1 MQSRNN
7 LEQYN
12 HLAKVWWDQNGVMS
26 VLRDLNPGRFSF
38 CDTILPDMKNKKVL
52 DIGCGGGFTCEFL
65 ASRGAL
71 MTGIDR
77 AEVLLN
83 TAREHAVQ
91 SNLAIDYQLGNAT
104 SLHFSDA
111 SFDVVTCF
119 DVLEHIT
126 HWKLVISEA
135 FRVLKPGGFFFFD
148 TVNRNFISR
157 FILIHV
163 LEDLL
168 REIPKGTHD
177 PKMFIKPS
185 ELRSE
190 LNAVRF
196 NNVKTAGLVP
206 SSRNFKTGKTQFKPR
221 SWEGVFY
228 VGTAQVPL

>member
-12 HLAKVWWDQNGVMS
+12 HLAKVWWDQNGLMS

-83 TAREHAVQ
+83 TARAHALQ
-91 SNLAIDYQLGNAT
+91 SNLAIDYQLGDAMALT
-104 SLHFSDA
+104 FSDA
-111 SFDVVTCF
+111 AFDVVTCF

-126 HWKLVISEA
+126 NWKIVLSEV

-148 TVNRNFISR
+148 TVNRNFLSR
-157 FILIHV
+157 FVLINV

-177 PKMFIKPS
+177 PEMFIKPA
-185 ELRSE
+185 EMRIALDE
-190 LNAVRF
+190 VGF
-196 NNVKTAGLVP
+196 KNVKTTGLVP
-206 SSRNFKTGKTQFKPR
+206 TSRNFKTGKTNFKAR
-221 SWEGVFY
+221 NWEGVFY
-228 VGTAQVPL
+228 VGAAQVV